1 MPCWLPASLGGASP
15 TPETPDAM
23 EEVGEGGPSGLAEGP
38 ERPWLG
44 LGLGLGF
51 GFGLGLGF
59 GFGFGL
65 ELGLGLGMEL
75 GFGFRLGLPRCRGGG
90 PPRPVR

>member
-44 LGLGLGF
+44 VGF
-51 GFGLGLGF
+51 GLGLGLGF

-65 ELGLGLGMEL
+65 ELGLGLGLEL
-75 GFGFRLGLPRCRGGG
+75 GFGFRLGLPRCRGEG